1 MKKIG
6 GNIDCILKYESITT
20 SAIGEKVKDW
30 VELQT
35 IHGFLDLQNQA
46 KDFATYNKAMED
58 STHVFICDYV
68 NIVKPDGKKARATE
82 LKATIDGED
91 YDVTYI
97 DDPMKLH
104 YHLEIFLKK
113 VGD

>member
-1 MKKIG
+1 MNEIN
-6 GNIDCILKYESITT
+6 GNIDCVLKLENVTT
-20 SAIGEKVKDW
+20 SAIGEKVKGW
-30 VELQT
+30 VDLIT
-35 IHGFLDLQNQA
+35 LNGFLDLMNQG

-68 NIVKPDGKKARATE
+68 NIVKKDGKKAKATE

-97 DDPMKLH
+97 DDPMQLH
-104 YHLEIFLKK
+104 KHLEIFLKK
-113 VGD
+113 VG

>member
-1 MKKIG
+1 MFTVYTKETLGDLIKKLKDRADNTNDDIEKSVK
-6 GNIDCILKYESITT
+6 NILAD
-20 SAIGEKVKDW
+20 V
-30 VELQT
+30 
-35 IHGFLDLQNQA
+35 
-46 KDFATYNKAMED
+46 
-58 STHVFICDYV
+58 
-68 NIVKPDGKKARATE
+68 KARGDKALFEYSEKFDKVALNSLRMSESEKEEAIAKVPAE